1 MRGPALVAVAT
12 ALALATPGHGG
23 GPVATAVSSA
33 PPDHGGDPVATAV
46 FLAPPDHGGDPVAAV
61 GLAALSP
68 DSEIALTLT
77 ARAEGERY
85 TLNGATPGPEIH
97 VERGRP
103 LRVTL
108 VNESVPEAVGLH
120 WHGVR
125 MPNADEGVAVGMGER
140 HVYRLRLPDE
150 GTYWY
155 HGHSATRRGLF
166 GALVVGASEADVDE
180 VLAVHTY
187 DGKRTINGL
196 PGVSSLTGIAG
207 PSPAPGAVA
216 RVRVINTDVGPIR
229 VWVSGA
235 PYRVV
240 AVDGHAVYRPS
251 DISGKSISVAS
262 GGRVDLSFAGAA
274 RVDVG
279 GGAAAVWGSVP
290 AAPQPASVQDLLS
303 YGTPVA
309 PEFDPA
315 RAARHFDYRIGR
327 RIGFLD
333 GRPGLWWSVNGK
345 LRPRAPAYRARR
357 GDVVR
362 MTISNTTGEAHPM
375 HLHGHH
381 ALVLG
386 RDGVAASGSPWWIDS
401 LTVGGGE
408 TYEIAFVASEPGDWT
423 VHCHDPEHEAGG
435 LRASIGVR

>member
-1 MRGPALVAVAT
+1 MRGPALVAVAV
-12 ALALATPGHGG
+12 AVALATPGHGSA
-23 GPVATAVSSA
+23 PAATAA
-33 PPDHGGDPVATAV
+33 PFVGDASFATA
-46 FLAPPDHGGDPVAAV
+46 APLLGGASFATAGPFVSGASVAAP
-61 GLAALSP
+61 GSA
-68 DSEIALTLT
+68 IALTLT
-77 ARAEGERY
+77 ARAEGDRY

-108 VNESVPEAVGLH
+108 VNESVPEEVGLH

-125 MPNADEGVAVGMGER
+125 MPNADDAATVGVGER
-140 HVYRLRLPDE
+140 HVYHLRLPDE

-155 HGHSATRRGLF
+155 HGHSAARRGLF

-216 RVRVINTDVGPIR
+216 RVRVINTDEGPIR

-251 DISGKSISVAS
+251 DISDKSISVAA
-262 GGRVDLSFAGAA
+262 GGRVDLSFTGAA

-279 GGAAAVWGSVP
+279 GGAAAVWGTVP
-290 AAPQPASVQDLLS
+290 AAAQPASVQDLLS

-309 PEFDPA
+309 PGFETA
-315 RAARHFDYRIGR
+315 HAAWRFDYRIGR

-333 GRPGLWWSVNGK
+333 GRPGLWWSVNG
-345 LRPRAPAYRARR
+345 RPRPPVPAYRARR

-362 MTISNTTGEAHPM
+362 MTISNTSGEAHPM
-375 HLHGHH
+375 HLHGHR

-386 RDGVAASGSPWWIDS
+386 RDGVAASGSPWWADS
-401 LTVGGGE
+401 LNVGDGE
-408 TYEIAFVASEPGDWT
+408 TYEIAFAVTERGDWR
-423 VHCHDPEHEAGG
+423 VHCLDPEHEAGG
-435 LRASIGVR
+435 LVAAIGVR

>member
-1 MRGPALVAVAT
+1 MRGPVLVAVAT

-23 GPVATAVSSA
+23 ASVASPS
-33 PPDHGGDPVATAV
+33 HGGASVASPSHRGGSVAV
-46 FLAPPDHGGDPVAAV
+46 PGP
-61 GLAALSP
+61 
-68 DSEIALTLT
+68 EIALTLT
-77 ARAEGERY
+77 ARAESGRY

-97 VERGRP
+97 IERGRS

-108 VNESVPEAVGLH
+108 VNESVPEEVGLH
-120 WHGVR
+120 WHGIP
-125 MPNADEGVAVGMGER
+125 MPNAEDAVTVGVGER
-140 HVYRLRLPDE
+140 HVYRLRPADE

-155 HGHSATRRGLF
+155 HGHSAARRGLF

-207 PSPAPGAVA
+207 PSPAPDAVA
-216 RVRVINTDVGPIR
+216 RVRVINTDEGPIR

-251 DISGKSISVAS
+251 DISDKALAIAA
-262 GGRVDLSFAGAA
+262 GGRVDLSFTGAA

-279 GGAAAVWGSVP
+279 GGAAAVWGAVP
-290 AAPQPASVQDLLS
+290 AAPQPPSVQDLLA
-303 YGTPVA
+303 YGTPV
-309 PEFDPA
+309 PHGFDPA
-315 RAARHFDYRIGR
+315 RPVRHFAFRIGR

-333 GRPGLWWSVNGK
+333 RRPGLWWSVNGR
-345 LRPRAPAYRARR
+345 LHPEAPEYRARL

-362 MTISNTTGEAHPM
+362 MTISNPSGRSHPM

-401 LTVGGGE
+401 LTVGDGE
-408 TYEIAFVASEPGDWT
+408 TYEIAFVATEPGDWT
-423 VHCHDPEHEAGG
+423 VHCHDPRHAAGG
-435 LRASIGVR
+435 LIAFIGVR